1 MWVERRCAT
10 SRTILHALSIPFCWL
25 DAEEP
30 RKDSEALW
38 DSRATRRQKTRFLII
53 TSQKLIRRYVV
64 RNELHC
70 IKLLRF
76 GACYSIWPSLTN
88 MLRSLADCWFRL
100 WISRESS
107 PFLCKSKG
115 LLTSYLLQA
124 EQSRWH
130 FCKIWIPTLG
140 LPIYSSMWAKELAPV
155 ALGLLATSN
164 QRYFRIFCR
173 EHKDGGNIL
182 KIN

>member
-1 MWVERRCAT
+1 MWVERRGAT
-10 SRTILHALSIPFCWL
+10 SRTILHALFIPFCWL

-53 TSQKLIRRYVV
+53 TSQKLIRHYVV

-88 MLRSLADCWFRL
+88 TLRSLADCWFGL

-107 PFLCKSKG
+107 PFCVRARDCWPLICYRQSKADDIFVKSE
-115 LLTSYLLQA
+115 SQ
-124 EQSRWH
+124 
-130 FCKIWIPTLG
+130 
-140 LPIYSSMWAKELAPV
+140 
-155 ALGLLATSN
+155 LLAFPSTLLCGPKS
-164 QRYFRIFCR
+164 
-173 EHKDGGNIL
+173 
-182 KIN
+182 